1 MRRVVISGIGTIAP
15 LGRDVL
21 SLVEKI
27 ELGQSAVS
35 YMEGWD
41 AYLGLNSLVAAPAEL
56 KDEKAIPRKN
66 RRSMGR
72 MGIFAVQAS
81 QQAIADAGLSS
92 DIISSGRTG
101 CIIGST
107 MGGAETMND
116 TFEIM
121 IPEKDLSKLSAMNF
135 FRCVSHTAA
144 MNVSQYFGIKGYV
157 MATSAACASALQAIG
172 TGYELI
178 QSGKQDVLLCGG
190 AEELHPIITGSFDIL
205 FATSTHYNDAPKKTP
220 RPFDRDRDGLVCS
233 EGSGIL
239 VLEEYEQAK
248 RRKAKI
254 YAEVVGYHTC
264 GSGVH
269 VSQSN
274 RESMSYCMREA
285 LKSAEMNAKDVDYIN
300 AHATATMH
308 GDQEESMSIKEVF
321 GSNVPVS
328 SLKGHIGHALGASG
342 AIELIVTLLMM
353 KKNKIYPT
361 RNLDNVSDECQGI
374 NHVMNA
380 TNQDV
385 STILKN
391 CFAFGG
397 INASLVCSKIL

>member
-1 MRRVVISGIGTIAP
+1 MISGIGTVAP
-15 LGRDVL
+15 LGGDAL
-21 SLVEKI
+21 SLIEKI

-35 YMEGWD
+35 YMEGWNV
-41 AYLGLNSLVAAPAEL
+41 YSGLNSLVAAPAEL
-56 KDEKAIPRKN
+56 KGEKDIPRKN

-81 QQAIADAGLSS
+81 QQAITDAGLTR

-107 MGGAETMND
+107 MGGAEAMND

-121 IPEKDLSKLSAMNF
+121 LPDKDLSKLSAMNF

-157 MATSAACASALQAIG
+157 MATSAACASALQAMG

-178 QSGKQDVLLCGG
+178 RSGKQDVLLCGG

-205 FATSTHYNDAPKKTP
+205 FATSTHYNDTPGKTP

-239 VLEEYEQAK
+239 VLEEYKQAK

-254 YAEVVGYHTC
+254 YAEVIGYHTC
-264 GSGVH
+264 GSGAH
-269 VSQSN
+269 VSQSS

-285 LKSAEMNAKDVDYIN
+285 LRSAEIKAKDVDYVN
-300 AHATATMH
+300 AHATATIH
-308 GDQEESMSIKEVF
+308 GDQEESASIKEVF

-328 SLKGHIGHALGASG
+328 SFKGYIGHALGASG
-342 AIELIVTLLMM
+342 SIELIVTLLMM

-361 RNLDNVSDECQGI
+361 RNLDNVSDDCQGI
-374 NHVMNA
+374 NHVMRTMDQNIG
-380 TNQDV
+380 
-385 STILKN
+385 TILKN

-397 INASLVCSKIL
+397 INASLVCRKVS